1 MPTVL
6 FRCDGGAEIG
16 IGHLMRCRTLAA
28 ALGEQ
33 GWVSMFA
40 MTQASATFFASDTPF
55 VVPDGLAGS
64 VAVKAIM
71 TAQHADCLVVDHYR
85 LDAEFERQAATRGA
99 LTVVVDDLANRPHD
113 CDLLIDINPARS
125 PSDYAP
131 HTPGRTKLLLGTR
144 YALLRSEFAQIRR
157 VPDNT
162 APAQASRLVIAPGG
176 ADPTDVSTQLLEAVP
191 RLEAAGL
198 ATTLI
203 VGRAN
208 PRQATLTAHGRA
220 LGADVVC
227 DPADP
232 VALMASADIA
242 ISGAGTTCLEFACL
256 GVPTVALV
264 LADNQRD
271 VAKAIGDAGAARIL
285 DGAVVAARIAET
297 VITIAADQNLRT
309 RMSAAGRAL
318 VDGAGAAR
326 VADEVTR
333 LHAVRKL
340 EQ

>member
-1 MPTVL
+1 
-6 FRCDGGAEIG
+6 
-16 IGHLMRCRTLAA
+16 MRCRTLAA
-28 ALGEQ
+28 ALGEK
-33 GWVSMFA
+33 GWTSMFA
-40 MTQASATFFASDTPF
+40 MTHASATFFSGENPI
-55 VVPDGLAGS
+55 VVPDGLAGAH
-64 VAVKAIM
+64 AVKTIM
-71 TAQHADCLVVDHYR
+71 TDQHGGCLIVDHYG
-85 LDAEFERQAATRGA
+85 LDAEFERQATVRGA

-113 CDLLIDINPARS
+113 CDLLVDTNPARR

-131 HTPGRTKLLLGTR
+131 HTPGRAKLLLGAN
-144 YALLRSEFAQIRR
+144 YALLRPEFVQARR
-157 VPDNT
+157 ALDDV
-162 APAQASRLVIAPGG
+162 AGRLVMAPGG
-176 ADPTDVSTQLLEAVP
+176 ADPTDVSTRLLETVP
-191 RLEAAGL
+191 RLMAAGI

-208 PRQATLTAHGRA
+208 PRRARLVERGRA

-227 DPADP
+227 DPSDP
-232 VALMASADIA
+232 VALMARADIA

-285 DGAVVAARIAET
+285 DGDIEPARIAET
-297 VITIAADQNLRT
+297 VLAIAADAKLRG
-309 RMSAAGRAL
+309 RMSAAGQTL

-326 VADEVTR
+326 VALEVTR

-340 EQ
+340 EQCL